1 MKNILEIKCVKD
13 VVRLMLA
20 FLIVTAG
27 SLNSGVLYA
36 HAKGENYVWLNVE
49 DDYIDGRFEVRQN
62 DLKNKLEVDIETVG
76 DSAIEGVLASQ
87 SVVQKYLLDH
97 FSISDAN
104 GEMTL
109 EFADAALVEDN
120 EIFVQYPFRINTL
133 PVQNEITIQNRIFLT
148 PDMIAKDRLH
158 RSLLVVEYNK
168 VADKEFGAE
177 NVALV
182 FSPKKSELMVDL
194 DNLPTVLVWQDFLW
208 QGFLHILIG
217 LDHIVFIVLI
227 LLTVVLRREDSQ
239 WTHESGFTAV
249 LLNALKVITTFTVAH
264 SVTLS
269 LAALGYVTL
278 NTTIIETI
286 IAVSILVLAI
296 TNVFPIRGVHGLALI
311 FIFGLFHGLGFA
323 SVMGDL
329 QFRTVLIERILVL
342 FNVGVELGQILIAL
356 LVLPVLFL
364 LRKNMAYRKFV
375 VWPVSIAAGCLAILW
390 ITERSGVFV

>member
-249 LLNALKVITTFTVAH
+249 LWNALKVITTFTVAH

>member
-1 MKNILEIKCVKD
+1 MKNILEIKCIKD
-13 VVRLMLA
+13 VVRLMLT

-217 LDHIVFIVLI
+217 LDHIV
-227 LLTVVLRREDSQ
+227 
-239 WTHESGFTAV
+239 
-249 LLNALKVITTFTVAH
+249 
-264 SVTLS
+264 LS
-269 LAALGYVTL
+269 LIHISEPTRPY
-278 NTTIIETI
+278 
-286 IAVSILVLAI
+286 
-296 TNVFPIRGVHGLALI
+296 
-311 FIFGLFHGLGFA
+311 
-323 SVMGDL
+323 
-329 QFRTVLIERILVL
+329 
-342 FNVGVELGQILIAL
+342 
-356 LVLPVLFL
+356 
-364 LRKNMAYRKFV
+364 
-375 VWPVSIAAGCLAILW
+375 
-390 ITERSGVFV
+390 